1 VGCLPQVQLDETTPL
16 NSGLLQISNLSISFV
31 QEKGMIVKRK
41 FVIEAVHELTLSI
54 LSNES
59 FSLVGESGS
68 GKTTV
73 ARCILG
79 LEHDYKGSIT
89 FDGKEVKSLHGKD
102 LLDFRRDVQMVF
114 QDPYESLNPRES
126 VFEIISLPIRQLTKV
141 SSQTELRKNV
151 RRLIEEVGLDPQIVF
166 SKYPHQLSGGERQ
179 RVNIA
184 RALASDPKVLV
195 ADEPITMLDAAQRL
209 NILRLFI
216 QLRESRKLTLLMITH
231 DLPSARIVSDRTGI
245 MYRGRLLELGPTDSV
260 FLTPKHPYAEE
271 VKQATPSLKRTL
283 PVLDSKEAVLGGGI
297 ELIHGCIYRN
307 RCSRAIDLCSGA
319 EPLLEEKSKMHFAAC
334 YNPLNSD

>member
-1 VGCLPQVQLDETTPL
+1 MPQILSQNEAKPL
-16 NSGLLQISNLSISFV
+16 SSESILQITNLSIDFV

-41 FVIEAVHELTLSI
+41 LIIEAVHDLSLNI
-54 LSNES
+54 LANES

-79 LEHDYKGSIT
+79 LERDYKGSISYV
-89 FDGKEVKSLHGKD
+89 GREVKNLHGKE

-126 VFEIISLPIRQLTKV
+126 VFEIISLPIRQLTRV
-141 SSQTELRKNV
+141 SSESELRANV
-151 RRLIEEVGLDPQIVF
+151 RRLIEEVGLDPQIAF
-166 SKYPHQLSGGERQ
+166 NKYPHQLSGGERQ

-184 RALASDPKVLV
+184 RALASNPRVLV

-216 QLRESRKLTLLMITH
+216 QLRQSRQLTLLMITH

-245 MYRGRLLELGPTDSV
+245 MYRGRLVEIGSTDSV
-260 FLTPKHPYAEE
+260 FVTPHHPYAEE

-283 PVLDSKEAVLGGGI
+283 SEVDLKEIALGGT
-297 ELIHGCIYRN
+297 ELEQGCVYRP
-307 RCSRAIDLCSGA
+307 RCSRAIGLCGQA
-319 EPLLEEKSKMHFAAC
+319 EPLLEEKSKRHYAAC
-334 YNPLNSD
+334 YNALNLS